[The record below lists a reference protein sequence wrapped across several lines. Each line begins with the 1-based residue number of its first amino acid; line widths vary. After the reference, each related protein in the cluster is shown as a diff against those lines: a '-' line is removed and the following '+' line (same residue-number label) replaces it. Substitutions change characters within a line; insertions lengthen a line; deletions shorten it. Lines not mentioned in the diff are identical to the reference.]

1 MGDFKNRSQW
11 LFFGLV
17 IVIFIGGFFLWQ
29 TDLESDPPTY
39 FSGIG
44 QSLITDPAQ
53 YTFHARNKVLFDEFD
68 PYEYPRW
75 TVYQH
80 SITSLT
86 AYIWFSIAGSS
97 LEESNMVGV
106 FLSIGALILIL
117 LGIGRHHRFWV
128 IPVVTF
134 IFLINVV
141 LFTHGRVSY
150 LENGLLFYSALL
162 FFIYSYWGNKIWGA
176 LLAGLIIA
184 AAALTGKLFGFLLLP
199 VLILTIYFS
208 KSTNRWKLIGAGF
221 GSFVVSSL
229 ILIFLLYGSDL
240 GAAIGYLGEQAYGLR
255 GFPEGLR
262 SPWGFIEH
270 LISYGFTNH
279 LFYLNPDL
287 MLFLAVGC
295 ELFVFYSISDKK
307 VSPATMFSLFWIV
320 IFILGLMPLNY
331 SPVRYAVVIIPAIM
345 IFCFSIFD
353 SSYGEGKRSESNI
366 KKWYLY
372 ILILI
377 TWYALF
383 HLIANVFYLNAMPR
397 PIRMITWGTLPAG
410 IGIAW
415 LMWNYIIIKKLK
427 KINPNILWITA
438 LVLVITASTVSN
450 ASRLYRFHY
459 LDNNYNI
466 LEANQDIA
474 EILSEGAVISGSY
487 GPVLTI
493 DDNKK
498 SFIHHFQVA
507 NVDSSLFENNRI
519 THLAIDISNY
529 NEAIKNYP
537 LLQNMPA
544 VAKYWICDN
553 EVVLYRISELSPNPE
568 ARTYCL
574 SDFEQAARYKA
585 LNVIDS
591 ALFIAI
597 PFYQNNPES
606 KSAGLL
612 LADLYVQTSH
622 TNKAYS
628 ILLNLAERFP
638 TDFYVQLHSALL
650 LQTMAYYQQNDS
662 YFDMSMKFYERAVK
676 VNPFKA
682 DYCKQIWLELDKKL
696 RSDQNKK

>member
-134 IFLINVV
+134 IFLINVF

-208 KSTNRWKLIGAGF
+208 KSTIKWKLIGAGF

-229 ILIFLLYGSDL
+229 ILIFLLYGSDF

-262 SPWGFIEH
+262 SPWGFI
-270 LISYGFTNH
+270 
-279 LFYLNPDL
+279 
-287 MLFLAVGC
+287 
-295 ELFVFYSISDKK
+295 
-307 VSPATMFSLFWIV
+307 
-320 IFILGLMPLNY
+320 
-331 SPVRYAVVIIPAIM
+331 
-345 IFCFSIFD
+345 
-353 SSYGEGKRSESNI
+353 
-366 KKWYLY
+366 
-372 ILILI
+372 
-377 TWYALF
+377 
-383 HLIANVFYLNAMPR
+383 
-397 PIRMITWGTLPAG
+397 
-410 IGIAW
+410 
-415 LMWNYIIIKKLK
+415 
-427 KINPNILWITA
+427 
-438 LVLVITASTVSN
+438 
-450 ASRLYRFHY
+450 
-459 LDNNYNI
+459 
-466 LEANQDIA
+466 
-474 EILSEGAVISGSY
+474 
-487 GPVLTI
+487 
-493 DDNKK
+493 
-498 SFIHHFQVA
+498 
-507 NVDSSLFENNRI
+507 
-519 THLAIDISNY
+519 
-529 NEAIKNYP
+529 
-537 LLQNMPA
+537 
-544 VAKYWICDN
+544 
-553 EVVLYRISELSPNPE
+553 
-568 ARTYCL
+568 
-574 SDFEQAARYKA
+574 
-585 LNVIDS
+585 
-591 ALFIAI
+591 
-597 PFYQNNPES
+597 
-606 KSAGLL
+606 
-612 LADLYVQTSH
+612 
-622 TNKAYS
+622 
-628 ILLNLAERFP
+628 
-638 TDFYVQLHSALL
+638 
-650 LQTMAYYQQNDS
+650 
-662 YFDMSMKFYERAVK
+662 
-676 VNPFKA
+676 
-682 DYCKQIWLELDKKL
+682 
-696 RSDQNKK
+696 